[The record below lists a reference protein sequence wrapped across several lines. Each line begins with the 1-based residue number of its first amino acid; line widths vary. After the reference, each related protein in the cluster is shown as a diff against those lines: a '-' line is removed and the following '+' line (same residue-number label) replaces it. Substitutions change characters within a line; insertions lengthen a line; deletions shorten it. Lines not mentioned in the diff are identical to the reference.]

1 MAVVVGDDRLGWLQ
15 GTPVV
20 LLIGDIRQTLTVQTL
35 SPFLLCERR
44 FLATLL
50 WIPLLLLAVPS
61 PRPFWLQT
69 EKDEVSEPIES
80 IPLKPYVRI
89 GLPSPACLHVFFPCS
104 LLVSTQVARQCR
116 VSPLVVVSNGL
127 SRPFFA
133 PCRLPLSFSAGGTK
147 SGTNVGVTVPTVW
160 LITPFPNAIDGFWK
174 DGVPFCM

>member
-20 LLIGDIRQTLTVQTL
+20 LLIGDVRQTLTVHTL
-35 SPFLLCERR
+35 SPFLLCEKR

-50 WIPLLLLAVPS
+50 WLQLLLLAVSS

-69 EKDEVSEPIES
+69 EKDEVSEPIKS

-89 GLPSPACLHVFFPCS
+89 GLLSPTCLHIFFPCS
-104 LLVSTQVARQCR
+104 LLVPTQVARQCR
-116 VSPLVVVSNGL
+116 VSPSVVVSNSL

-133 PCRLPLSFSAGGTK
+133 PCRLPLSFSTGGTE
-147 SGTNVGVTVPTVW
+147 SGINVGITVPMVW
-160 LITPFPNAIDGFWK
+160 LVAPFPNAIGGFWK
-174 DGVPFCM
+174 EGVPFCM